1 VCVVKTHNEGFLKRN
16 RYFIWLL
23 QQSSQLRKLPLASGL
38 HWSFVISRHQESGH
52 F

>member
-1 VCVVKTHNEGFLKRN
+1 VCVVKTYNEGFLKRN
-16 RYFIWLL
+16 PHFIRLP